1 MKKSWNLRRGDL
13 DMGYYSELRQDLVIK
28 EALIPKLRK
37 EIEKRKEIMEK
48 NNEYIV
54 WHIGTM
60 EVDNDGAL
68 EWEDT
73 NCKWY
78 ESEKLAVFLAKYV
91 NEGKMVFIGED
102 GERWGFWFDG
112 EGHAYWLVF
121 PAPVKTDSEVM

>member
-1 MKKSWNLRRGDL
+1 
-13 DMGYYSELRQDLVIK
+13 MGYYSELRQDLVIK
-28 EALIPKLRK
+28 EALIPKIRK

-60 EVDNDGAL
+60 EVDNDGTL
-68 EWEDT
+68 EWKDT

-78 ESEKLAVFLAKYV
+78 ESEKLAVFLSKFV
-91 NEGKMVFIGED
+91 EEGKMVFIGED

-112 EGHAYWLVF
+112 EDNIYWLSF
-121 PAPVKTDSEVM
+121 PEPFKTHEEVRA